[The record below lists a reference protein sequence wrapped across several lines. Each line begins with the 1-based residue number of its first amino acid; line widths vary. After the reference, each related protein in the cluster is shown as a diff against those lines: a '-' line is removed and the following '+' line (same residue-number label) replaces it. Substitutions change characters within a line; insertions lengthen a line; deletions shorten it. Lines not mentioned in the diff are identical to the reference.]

1 MVTCNKLYS
10 VGLKDVILNKLI
22 GNFQICAIL
31 TMWTVDM
38 GILMFLKTWQNRPH
52 CSNSSFI
59 TVAGIIVP

>member
-38 GILMFLKTWQNRPH
+38 GILMFLKT
-52 CSNSSFI
+52 
-59 TVAGIIVP
+59 